1 MSNHLPDPA
10 SRQPVSLGEESLAE
24 RLDELGRELAVAEIE
39 SGAAT
44 ARATEGAF
52 MQAVERRAQFRSWS
66 RVAPRLGVAAAAAA
80 AVAITAGYLVVASRT
95 STTHLPD
102 PPIASGSTEPMAPTL
117 ANLRKLNQDVSSPDQ
132 LKLTTGAG
140 AKPDGSSAAADPGRA
155 ATPIDAR
162 ASDRIDAITGGK

>member
-10 SRQPVSLGEESLAE
+10 SRQPMSLAEESLAE
-24 RLDELGRELAVAEIE
+24 RLDELGRELAAAEIG

-66 RVAPRLGVAAAAAA
+66 RVAPRLGVAAAAA
-80 AVAITAGYLVVASRT
+80 IIAGYLVVASRT

-102 PPIASGSTEPMAPTL
+102 HPIASGNTEPMAPTL